1 MRGPFP
7 GRQSRLRTFRVLGQ
21 TLYHSARIAGKAL
34 AHRLTNES
42 AQQEIDDW
50 CAAIMRTARVDLEA
64 FGVENLRPDTPYIY
78 MSNHMSL
85 LDVPAVFATAP
96 GTIRAISKQEL
107 RKVPVFGKAM
117 EELGVVF
124 VDRKNTQKAIQQL
137 ESAKILLEERGT
149 SLWVAAEGRRS
160 RDGRLYSFKKGG
172 FHVAQQLG
180 IPIVPTWI
188 SGTIHVIPPDSWYS
202 RSDQRVTVHY
212 GPPIE
217 TTNISNENIECL
229 MADTRRSILQLAKE
243 AGDDDVDTASE

>member
-1 MRGPFP
+1 MRGPSP

-21 TLYHSARIAGKAL
+21 TLYHSARIAGRAM

-50 CAAIMRTARVDLEA
+50 CAGMMRTARVNLEA
-64 FGVENLRPDTPYIY
+64 FGLEHLRPDTPYVY

-96 GTIRAISKQEL
+96 GIIRAISKQEL

-117 EELGVVF
+117 EDLGVVF

-137 ESAKILLEERGT
+137 ESAKTLLQERGA

-160 RDGRLYSFKKGG
+160 RDGRLYPFKKGG

-188 SGTIHVIPPDSWYS
+188 SGTIHVIPPDSWHS
-202 RSDQRVTVHY
+202 RSDQRVSVHY
-212 GPPIE
+212 GAPIE
-217 TTNISNENIECL
+217 TVNIGKENIDAL
-229 MADTRRSILQLAKE
+229 MSETRGMILQLAKE
-243 AGDDDVDTASE
+243 AGDDDVDAATE